1 MKYEEL
7 ERNFLENNDDSF
19 ESWVQGGRTL
29 QMKSRTLIR
38 DSRAMYMR
46 NNVARNNGEERSSM
60 MRRSF
65 R

>member
-7 ERNFLENNDDSF
+7 ERNFLENSVDSF
-19 ESWVQGGRTL
+19 DSWVQGGRTL
-29 QMKSRTLIR
+29 QMKSRTLVR
-38 DSRAMYMR
+38 DSRAYYMR
-46 NNVARNNGEERSSM
+46 SNVSRNSGEEKSSM

>member
-7 ERNFLENNDDSF
+7 ERNMLENEIACD
-19 ESWVQGGRTL
+19 SWVQGGRTL
-29 QMKSRTLIR
+29 QMRSRTLVR

-46 NNVARNNGEERSSM
+46 TNVARNNGESRNNQ
-60 MRRSF
+60 MRRFF